1 MRAGLRSDRPLPPL
15 RLPDRGLLVLEQFD
29 HRTRPRF
36 VAQPDRDR
44 GAAGG
49 AHIGDPPRLPVG
61 LPDHVTDDR
70 DFLDHAL
77 VDAVLVELLAVT
89 VRTQEALRKHGRAA
103 APAAPD
109 PDPRA
114 HGARSR
120 TAAAAVPP

>member
-1 MRAGLRSDRPLPPL
+1 MPAFAGNDATLVSTLRLSDR
-15 RLPDRGLLVLEQFD
+15 RLLVLEQFH
-29 HRTRPRF
+29 HRARPRF

-70 DFLDHAL
+70 YLLDHAL

-89 VRTQEALRKHGRAA
+89 VRTQEALRKHGR
-103 APAAPD
+103 
-109 PDPRA
+109 
-114 HGARSR
+114 
-120 TAAAAVPP
+120 